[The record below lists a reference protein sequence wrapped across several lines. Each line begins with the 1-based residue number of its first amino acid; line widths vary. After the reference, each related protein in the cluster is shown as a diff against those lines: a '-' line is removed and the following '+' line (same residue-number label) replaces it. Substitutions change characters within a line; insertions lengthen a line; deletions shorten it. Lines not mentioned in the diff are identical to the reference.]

1 MMKYLLFG
9 ILFCAKSISAQLT
22 LSYYPWQSMIGLT
35 KNIRNVVAFDY
46 KLETNSFLNQMNM
59 EFSTRRYKPVS
70 FVAGT
75 EDNLTAYFKVIYHYG
90 IGCAFNPARIGSG
103 VTPLNGYFI
112 DLGMRWH
119 IPSMNDLSIIFECSP
134 YVNEGFTNG
143 NIRTRLGF
151 GYRFG
156 KNWP

>member
-75 EDNLTAYFKVIYHYG
+75 EDNLTAYLKVIYHYG

>member
-1 MMKYLLFG
+1 MKYLLFG

-75 EDNLTAYFKVIYHYG
+75 EDNLTAYLKVIYHYG

>member
-9 ILFCAKSISAQLT
+9 ILFSAKSISAQFT

-75 EDNLTAYFKVIYHYG
+75 EDNLTAYLKVIYHYG

>member
-1 MMKYLLFG
+1 MKYFLIG
-9 ILFCAKSISAQLT
+9 ILFFAKPISAQFT

-59 EFSTRRYKPVS
+59 EFSARRYKPVS

-75 EDNLTAYFKVIYHYG
+75 VDNLTAYLKVIYHYG
-90 IGCAFNPARIGSG
+90 IGCAFNPARIGSR

-119 IPSMNDLSIIFECSP
+119 IPSMNDLSVIFECSP
-134 YVNEGFTNG
+134 YVNEGFTNA

>member
-1 MMKYLLFG
+1 MMKYLLIG
-9 ILFCAKSISAQLT
+9 ILFCAKSISAQFT
-22 LSYYPWQSMIGLT
+22 LSYYPWQSMLGLT
-35 KNIRNVVAFDY
+35 KNIRNIVAFDY
-46 KLETNSFLNQMNM
+46 KVETNSFLNQMNM
-59 EFSTRRYKPVS
+59 ELSARRYKPIMLQEG
-70 FVAGT
+70 AQ
-75 EDNLTAYFKVIYHYG
+75 DNLRVFLKVIYHYG

-112 DLGMRWH
+112 DLGMRWY
-119 IPSMNDLSIIFECSP
+119 IPQVNHLSIIFECSP

-143 NIRTRLGF
+143 NIRTRLGL

>member
-1 MMKYLLFG
+1 MKYLLFG
-9 ILFCAKSISAQLT
+9 ILFSAKSISAQFT

-75 EDNLTAYFKVIYHYG
+75 EDNLTAYLKVIYHYG

>member
-1 MMKYLLFG
+1 MKYLLFG
-9 ILFCAKSISAQLT
+9 ILFSDKSISAQFT

-75 EDNLTAYFKVIYHYG
+75 EDNLTAYLKVIYHYG